1 MVLPV
6 LARDEEKQATTQ
18 ESMFNFVRLSE
29 GGAAAAGEMR
39 SEVDILAS
47 LAERVLPP
55 GRFDWAAMRS
65 HQRLR
70 EEIGRVVPG
79 YGAIASIDRTR

>member
-1 MVLPV
+1 VLP
-6 LARDEEKQATTQ
+6 A
-18 ESMFNFVRLSE
+18 
-29 GGAAAAGEMR
+29 
-39 SEVDILAS
+39 
-47 LAERVLPP
+47 

-79 YGAIASIDRTR
+79 YGAIAAIDRTREEFQIGGRTFHEPSFATESGPGPLPRDRPSGFAPEATASA